1 MSLIGLL
8 YALRYGF
15 EQVNRPH
22 ILEPL
27 HDNTHYFQRQNQAR
41 GSWFAG
47 TWQATLQPI
56 SISWPSFFFTD
67 FRCDRRLLLAVFL
80 TRTLSGSSSG
90 FFLALD
96 LVSSSMLHLYT
107 VFYDLN
113 STSLSHVLG
122 LRVYVPA
129 SCYWSTTGRTNYW
142 HTLHGHHPQL
152 PPKPRI
158 ERGVKL

>member
-1 MSLIGLL
+1 VSLIGLL

-113 STSLSHVLG
+113 STFSVPCAG
-122 LRVYVPA
+122 FTRLRA
-129 SCYWSTTGRTNYW
+129 SKLLLEYHGTNELLAYAARPSSSVTTKT
-142 HTLHGHHPQL
+142 
-152 PPKPRI
+152 
-158 ERGVKL
+158 ED